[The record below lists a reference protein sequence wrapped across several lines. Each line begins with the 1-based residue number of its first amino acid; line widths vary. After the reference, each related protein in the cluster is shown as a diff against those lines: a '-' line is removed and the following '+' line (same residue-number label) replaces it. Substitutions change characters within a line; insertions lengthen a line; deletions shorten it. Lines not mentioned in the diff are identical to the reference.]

1 LRTRNRGGAGDP
13 SARVAKFATLDRRG
27 QGGSRVV
34 TWDLRTPAR
43 DWATVATE
51 DMETAEM
58 AMVTTLR
65 ILDEGIRKIAARR
78 RPT

>member
-1 LRTRNRGGAGDP
+1 M
-13 SARVAKFATLDRRG
+13 
-27 QGGSRVV
+27 V